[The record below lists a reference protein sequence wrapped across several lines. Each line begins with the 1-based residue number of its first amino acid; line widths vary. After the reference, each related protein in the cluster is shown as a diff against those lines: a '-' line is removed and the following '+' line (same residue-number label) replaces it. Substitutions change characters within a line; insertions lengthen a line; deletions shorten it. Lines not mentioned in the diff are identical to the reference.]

1 MPLAEAHGQA
11 ASPSGTRDGD
21 LLVLR
26 ELHKSFGGVHAVA
39 GASFSVPRGQ
49 ITGLIGPNGAGK
61 STVAGLIG
69 GAFRPDAGEIEFA
82 GRTITRLPAYR
93 RARLGLV
100 RTYQL
105 SSEFGRMTVLENMVA
120 AAQAQRGERFRVLL
134 GGKRVWR
141 DQERM
146 LVDRARMLLD
156 RFALLDKQDEYA
168 ETLSG
173 GQKRLLEIA
182 RSLMASPVLLLLD
195 EPMAG
200 VNPTFIRMIEQYLKD
215 VNAEGV
221 SMLLIEHE
229 LDVVDRL
236 CDSVI
241 VMARGSVIANGR
253 MSEVRARP
261 EVRNAYLVG

>member
-1 MPLAEAHGQA
+1 VAEAPGKGA
-11 ASPSGTRDGD
+11 RLGTPDGD
-21 LLVLR
+21 LLVLS

-61 STVAGLIG
+61 STVVGLIG
-69 GAFRPDAGEIEFA
+69 GAVRPDSGEIEFD
-82 GRTITRLPAYR
+82 GRPITHLPAYR

-105 SSEFGRMTVLENMVA
+105 SSEFRRLTVLENMIA
-120 AAQAQRGERFRVLL
+120 AAPGQQGERFRVLL
-134 GGKRVWR
+134 QGRRSWR
-141 DQERM
+141 QQERE
-146 LVDRARMLLD
+146 LAAQARALLD
-156 RFALLDKQDEYA
+156 RFALRDKQDEYA
-168 ETLSG
+168 EILSG

-182 RSLMASPVLLLLD
+182 RSLMASPILLLLD

-200 VNPTFIRMIEQYLKD
+200 VNPTFIRTIERYLKE
-215 VNAEGV
+215 VNQEGI

-229 LDVVDRL
+229 LDVVERL

-241 VMARGSVIANGR
+241 VMARGEVIASGQ
-253 MSEVRARP
+253 MTDVRGRP
-261 EVRNAYLVG
+261 EVRDAYLVG